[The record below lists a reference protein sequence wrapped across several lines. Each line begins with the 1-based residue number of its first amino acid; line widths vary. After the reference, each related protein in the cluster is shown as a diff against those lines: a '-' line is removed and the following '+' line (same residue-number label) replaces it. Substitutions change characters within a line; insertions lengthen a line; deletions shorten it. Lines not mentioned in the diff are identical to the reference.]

1 MRTSNVIPSERVH
14 SRIFTLRS
22 HRIMLSNHLAELYE
36 VEARS
41 LIQAVKRN
49 PERFP
54 SDFMFQLSQEEFD
67 SLRSQI
73 VISKGRGG
81 VRYLPYA
88 FTQEG
93 VAMLSSV
100 LQSPR
105 AIAVNVEIMRAFIHL
120 RQFAL
125 SVDGLARKLAL
136 LEKRSDDRFKV
147 VFAAIKRLMV
157 NPPENKR
164 RRPIGFHQP
173 PSKPS
178 S

>member
-1 MRTSNVIPSERVH
+1 MSDASVIPSERVH
-14 SRIFTLRS
+14 SRIFTLRG
-22 HRIMLSNHLAELYE
+22 HRVMLNIHLAELYE
-36 VEARS
+36 VESRS

-54 SDFMFQLSQEEFD
+54 QDFMFQLSQEEFD

-73 VISKGRGG
+73 VISNGRGG
-81 VRYLPYA
+81 IRYLPYA

-105 AIAVNVEIMRAFIHL
+105 AIAVNVEIMRAFIRL
-120 RQFAL
+120 REFVL
-125 SVDGLARKLAL
+125 SVDGLSRKLAS
-136 LEKRSDDRFKV
+136 LEKRSDERFKV
-147 VFAAIKRLMV
+147 VFAAIKRLMA
-157 NPPENKR
+157 NPPETKR
-164 RRPIGFHQP
+164 RRSIGFQP
-173 PSKPS
+173 PPKQS

>member
-1 MRTSNVIPSERVH
+1 MPDSSVIPAERVH
-14 SRIFTLRS
+14 SRIFTLRG
-22 HRIMLSNHLAELYE
+22 HRVMLSSHLAELYE

-54 SDFMFQLSQEEFD
+54 LDFMFQLTQQEFD

-81 VRYLPYA
+81 LRYLPYA

-105 AIAVNVEIMRAFIHL
+105 AIAVNVEIMRAFIRL
-120 RQFAL
+120 REFAL
-125 SVDGLARKLAL
+125 SVDGLARKLAV
-136 LEKRSDDRFKV
+136 LEKRSDERFKV
-147 VFAAIKRLMV
+147 VFAAIKRLMA

-164 RRPIGFHQP
+164 RRPIGFHP
-173 PSKPS
+173 PTPKQGS
-178 S
+178 